1 MLVCVTSP
9 RPDTTQYRTQCVPC
23 WKQFP
28 RCHAGVLF
36 VPGLEATHASVV
48 AILRGGHDCLSY
60 DSRRASIR
68 VTCRETESETRT
80 PSPHKKARSLTSRIS
95 LLFFVCRVSC
105 CRPHSVPFVSASLR
119 TLDVFRVLCVFS
131 LTSLVSYVPLHV
143 VEGLCFVGQNTTH
156 LQHVKERKR
165 QVK

>member
-80 PSPHKKARSLTSRIS
+80 PSPHKKPRSLTSRIS
-95 LLFFVCRVSC
+95 LLFLFGVSLVVVFILYLFC
-105 CRPHSVPFVSASLR
+105 LPRSEAWMSSAFFACFL
-119 TLDVFRVLCVFS
+119 LLHLS
-131 LTSLVSYVPLHV
+131 LTFLYLLLWGCVLSDRTQPIY
-143 VEGLCFVGQNTTH
+143 N
-156 LQHVKERKR
+156 K
-165 QVK
+165 

>member
-9 RPDTTQYRTQCVPC
+9 RPDTTQHKTQCVPC

-36 VPGLEATHASVV
+36 VPCLEATHASVV

-68 VTCRETESETRT
+68 VTCRETESKTRT
-80 PSPHKKARSLTSRIS
+80 PSPHKKPRSLTTSRIS

-105 CRPHSVPFVSASLR
+105 CRLHSLPFLSASFR
-119 TLDVFRVLCVFS
+119 SLDVFRVLCVFP
-131 LTSLVSYVPLHV
+131 LTLIVSYVPVLV
-143 VEGLCFVGQNTTH
+143 VDGLCFVRQNTTP
-156 LQHVKERKR
+156 QQQVEERKR
-165 QVK
+165 